1 MTLKTSDNL
10 LRKHQQSTEKEEERI
25 VAATILFLSTESNIC
40 SLLYFGC
47 SGDETTHSLLLFP
60 NGYNATFTNFVSKSL
75 KPITL
80 FYNNDQKRQSQEV
93 NRLIFIFFFSFI
105 WLDKLSS
112 ILISASVEHQK
123 NVYIDI

>member
-40 SLLYFGC
+40 SVLYFGC

-60 NGYNATFTNFVSKSL
+60 NGYNATFTHFVSKSL

-112 ILISASVEHQK
+112 ILISASIEHQK

>member
-1 MTLKTSDNL
+1 M
-10 LRKHQQSTEKEEERI
+10 
-25 VAATILFLSTESNIC
+25 
-40 SLLYFGC
+40 
-47 SGDETTHSLLLFP
+47 
-60 NGYNATFTNFVSKSL
+60 
-75 KPITL
+75 TL

-112 ILISASVEHQK
+112 ILISASIEHQK

>member
-60 NGYNATFTNFVSKSL
+60 NGYNATFTHFDSKSL

>member
-60 NGYNATFTNFVSKSL
+60 NGYNATFTHFVSKSL

>member
-60 NGYNATFTNFVSKSL
+60 NGYNATFTHFVSKSL

-93 NRLIFIFFFSFI
+93 NRLIFIFFF
-105 WLDKLSS
+105 LLYDS
-112 ILISASVEHQK
+112 INYHRF
-123 NVYIDI
+123 

>member
-10 LRKHQQSTEKEEERI
+10 LRKPQQSTEKEEERI

-60 NGYNATFTNFVSKSL
+60 NGYNATFTHFVSKSL

-112 ILISASVEHQK
+112 ILISASIEHQK

>member
-112 ILISASVEHQK
+112 ILISASIEHQK

>member
-60 NGYNATFTNFVSKSL
+60 NGYNATFTHFVSKSL

-93 NRLIFIFFFSFI
+93 NRLIFILFFSFI

-112 ILISASVEHQK
+112 ILISASIEHQK

>member
-60 NGYNATFTNFVSKSL
+60 NGYNATFTHFVSKSL

-112 ILISASVEHQK
+112 ILISASIEHQK

>member
-10 LRKHQQSTEKEEERI
+10 LKKHQQSTEKEEERI

-60 NGYNATFTNFVSKSL
+60 NGYNATFTHFVSKSL

-112 ILISASVEHQK
+112 ILISASIEHQK